1 MTPDL
6 SWDELMAAGVCECG
20 QALADHPALPKPKP
34 MGWSGRQSVASQ
46 GGRRPLSQSPT
57 LYRRGRAFII
67 HRKDVPA

>member
-34 MGWSGRQSVASQ
+34 MGWTGRQTVASQ
-46 GGRRPLSQSPT
+46 GGRRPLAQSPSVH
-57 LYRRGRAFII
+57 RGRRFII
-67 HRKDVPA
+67 HRQEASA